1 MDVSVALAQRYS
13 SAYDDLDIA
22 SELPEIVG

>member
-13 SAYDDLDIA
+13 FAYDDLDIA
-22 SELPEIVG
+22 SELAEIVG